1 VASVDYQPPVFEGLA
16 RDALKEVEGQ
26 SRSVFIYN
34 VERIDRY
41 RDLLAEALD
50 PMLDALAVDPRDV
63 ISREGYIFRAGGGG
77 SATTS
82 AHVDFECNFLLVT
95 EGRKRVYIADV
106 PDEQGELALEA
117 MHSGL
122 YGTCGEIPSPMTA
135 FDLAPGEGVFLPPR
149 AAHYVEN
156 GPDPCT
162 ALSVVFFHRNSQRQ
176 VPVYAINRRL
186 RRVGL
191 NPRPPGESRLR
202 DAAKR
207 LSHQAAS
214 TPTRMIRSVRDRRS

>member
-1 VASVDYQPPVFEGLA
+1 MRATSSAPV
-16 RDALKEVEGQ
+16 
-26 SRSVFIYN
+26 
-34 VERIDRY
+34 
-41 RDLLAEALD
+41 
-50 PMLDALAVDPRDV
+50 
-63 ISREGYIFRAGGGG
+63 GGG

-176 VPVYAINRRL
+176 VRSTRSTGACDELV
-186 RRVGL
+186 
-191 NPRPPGESRLR
+191 
-202 DAAKR
+202 
-207 LSHQAAS
+207 S
-214 TPTRMIRSVRDRRS
+214 TPDLRASPDSVTRPSVSAIRQPRHRHG